1 MEERF
6 DQLASFDL
14 GRFEQEYAEAP
25 DIMAEILSIFTAQ
38 TPQRI
43 EMLEEGLREQDPG
56 RVATAA
62 HSLANTTG
70 TLMAE
75 RALTLA
81 RATEAAARAE
91 DDELMAH
98 RGRELL
104 EEVRGILRQIHA
116 RRGQ

>member
-1 MEERF
+1 MDDRLHE
-6 DQLASFDL
+6 LAPFDL

-25 DIMAEILSIFTAQ
+25 DIMAEILSIFTEE
-38 TPQRI
+38 TPGRI
-43 EMLEEGLREQDPG
+43 EMLEEGLREQDAG
-56 RVATAA
+56 RVAKAA

-70 TLMAE
+70 TLTAE

-91 DDELMAH
+91 DHELMAA
-98 RGRELL
+98 RGRQLAA
-104 EEVRGILRQIHA
+104 EVRGILREIDA

>member
-1 MEERF
+1 
-6 DQLASFDL
+6 
-14 GRFEQEYAEAP
+14 
-25 DIMAEILSIFTAQ
+25 
-38 TPQRI
+38 
-43 EMLEEGLREQDPG
+43 
-56 RVATAA
+56 
-62 HSLANTTG
+62 
-70 TLMAE
+70 MAE